1 MWCAAVRS
9 VLCTEQQHV
18 QIMLKVVRL
27 PDDMMFSAFIL
38 QLRRALNARVDHR
51 RRRRGLRE
59 IVSGSTIV
67 CLHTLL
73 ENNRWKIER
82 STPRKNLPCHR
93 MDGRFAWATDPIPIQ
108 IPFYLNTTRASYG
121 IDK

>member
-59 IVSGSTIV
+59 IVSGTERGTTIV
-67 CLHTLL
+67 CLHLTGKQSL
-73 ENNRWKIER
+73 EN
-82 STPRKNLPCHR
+82 
-93 MDGRFAWATDPIPIQ
+93 
-108 IPFYLNTTRASYG
+108 
-121 IDK
+121 